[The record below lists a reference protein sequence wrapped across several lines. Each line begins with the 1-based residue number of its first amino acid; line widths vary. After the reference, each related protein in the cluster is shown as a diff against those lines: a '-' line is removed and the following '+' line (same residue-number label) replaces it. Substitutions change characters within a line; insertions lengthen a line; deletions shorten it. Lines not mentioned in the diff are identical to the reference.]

1 MKTIDVKTYTNID
14 GAHYFGGPHVVD
26 NETAAKLLKAGA
38 VELLPPTEPSTKPD
52 EPKSKAVNS

>member
-26 NETAAKLLKAGA
+26 NETAARLVKSGA
-38 VELLPPTEPSTKPD
+38 VELLPHAEPSAKPD
-52 EPKSKAVNS
+52 ESKSKAVNS